1 MITIGFVVFNLVFS
15 IPYND
20 FLSVLQELYGSRQQ
34 CADLW
39 TYLHC
44 NRACFANPLYMHS
57 ASTSGLVASL
67 PLSAPSAVKFALLLP
82 PLTQTLR
89 NVTLWSEYFLRWSS
103 VASVLFAPTVLSK
116 QLYYNGL

>member
-1 MITIGFVVFNLVFS
+1 MISPLF
-15 IPYND
+15 
-20 FLSVLQELYGSRQQ
+20 QELYGSRQQ

-67 PLSAPSAVKFALLLP
+67 PLSAPSAAKFALLLP
-82 PLTQTLR
+82 PLTQMLR

-103 VASVLFAPTVLSK
+103 VASALFAPTVLSK